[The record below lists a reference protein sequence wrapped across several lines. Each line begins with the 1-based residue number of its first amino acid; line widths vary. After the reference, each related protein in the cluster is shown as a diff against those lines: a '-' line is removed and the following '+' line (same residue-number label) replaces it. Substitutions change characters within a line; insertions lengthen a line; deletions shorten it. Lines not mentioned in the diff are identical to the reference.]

1 MSAEQYVNIIIKKIR
16 CSKQKRNEIKQQLLS
31 DISISLENGED
42 LDRIIA
48 RMGSVD
54 AVAREFNQNMP
65 KEELQEYKRFR
76 NLKTAIVVVAALFV
90 LVCLGYWAVP
100 KSAEIGKSGVFEEAA
115 VEQQVQKVV
124 QELDADDFEALKEE
138 STEDMQSLLNE
149 ENIDSARAEVS
160 ADDWGALQSFGNTYM
175 AEKKQRGQLYVVV
188 EVNVSYENIGVTY
201 TLAFDDE
208 MKLAGLYMR

>member
-1 MSAEQYVNIIIKKIR
+1 MSAEQYVNIIIKKIK
-16 CSKQKRNEIKQQLLS
+16 CSKKKRNEIKQQLLS
-31 DISISLENGED
+31 DISISLENGES
-42 LDRIIA
+42 LERIMA

-54 AVAREFNQNMP
+54 AVAREFNQNMSQ
-65 KEELQEYKRFR
+65 EELLEYKKSKGT
-76 NLKTAIVVVAALFV
+76 KTILSVAVILFI

-124 QELDADDFEALKEE
+124 QELDANDFKALKEE
-138 STEDMQSLLNE
+138 STDDMQSLLNE

-160 ADDWGALQSFGNTYM
+160 ADDWGALQSFGNAYM

-188 EVNVSYENIGVTY
+188 EVNVAYENIGVTY